1 MGKRPLRCAGYIRV
15 STESQAMEGVSL
27 EAQAERVRAY
37 AVVKGW
43 VLSEI
48 LQDEASAKDLERP
61 GVLNLLNL
69 VRKRAVDVIIVT
81 ALDRLTRS
89 LVDLPAI
96 LKLLEQSGVELVSIS
111 ESLDT
116 TNATG
121 RLMLNL
127 LVSVSAWEREV
138 IGERTALALRSLRG
152 RLEVFG
158 PTPFGF
164 TRERGRLV
172 PNSTELRW
180 IERMKAWR
188 AAKVSYAAIAE
199 RLNEQKVPTK
209 TKGAHWY
216 ASGVRYILQN
226 NIYSS
231 VLKHNGAAQNRVQ
244 PA

>member
-1 MGKRPLRCAGYIRV
+1 MQITSIDARFLCTERRGLVRGHEVVFVQQSCTSEVQRMGKRPLRCAGYIRV
-15 STESQAMEGVSL
+15 STESQATEGVSL

-69 VRKRAVDVIIVT
+69 VRKRAVDVIIIYR
-81 ALDRLTRS
+81 LDRLTRS

-127 LVSVSAWEREV
+127 LVSVSA
-138 IGERTALALRSLRG
+138 
-152 RLEVFG
+152 
-158 PTPFGF
+158 
-164 TRERGRLV
+164 
-172 PNSTELRW
+172 
-180 IERMKAWR
+180 
-188 AAKVSYAAIAE
+188 
-199 RLNEQKVPTK
+199 
-209 TKGAHWY
+209 
-216 ASGVRYILQN
+216 
-226 NIYSS
+226 
-231 VLKHNGAAQNRVQ
+231 
-244 PA
+244 